1 MEYSNIA
8 KKREG
13 VIVKIVT
20 RYKAP
25 GVETTPGQRCG
36 NDYLTEKNY
45 PKPPLNILYGELF
58 DDILPVNTFLQ
69 FCFITNYSTM
79 HLLPDGMILAN
90 SFEETFGH
98 LYGQGSWCEFT
109 SESFP
114 NNIRRSVVALTSWSG
129 GRRHFACT
137 GFFIEWTNGYKII
150 LTSASL
156 GGIGGPLVDLDG
168 NVLGM
173 NFYDK
178 KIGTPYLRWHVITA
192 LLKLTSVV
200 TLEGPLPCYAGVYL
214 PGWNGGDN
222 ANLNRVFDQTACTSK
237 YCFVL
242 PQSPPVAPDWTIET
256 GNSVTLNRWPVPLPY
271 WRQPDDMEEEEP
283 PRGFEDMYTYVDG
296 VRLCNYARC

>member
-1 MEYSNIA
+1 QIQ
-8 KKREG
+8 
-13 VIVKIVT
+13 V
-20 RYKAP
+20 
-25 GVETTPGQRCG
+25 
-36 NDYLTEKNY
+36 
-45 PKPPLNILYGELF
+45 
-58 DDILPVNTFLQ
+58 
-69 FCFITNYSTM
+69 
-79 HLLPDGMILAN
+79 LLPNGTCDVGYLQHYSLHYN
-90 SFEETFGH
+90 
-98 LYGQGSWCEFT
+98 
-109 SESFP
+109 
-114 NNIRRSVVALTSWSG
+114 VALVSTHHSWN
-129 GRRHFACT
+129 A
-137 GFFIEWTNGYKII
+137 
-150 LTSASL
+150 LP

-296 VRLCNYARC
+296 VRLCNF